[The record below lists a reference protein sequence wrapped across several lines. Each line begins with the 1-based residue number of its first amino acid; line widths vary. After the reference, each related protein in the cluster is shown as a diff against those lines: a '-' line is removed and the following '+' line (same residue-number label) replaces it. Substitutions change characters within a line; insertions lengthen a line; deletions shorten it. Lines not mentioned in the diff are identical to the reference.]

1 MFLSFDSTFEL
12 DTFVHVVQYWKTLL
26 VYSEIINLSTKIWNL
41 SLMFIFATLFNHIGD
56 TNKNNALTS
65 DTEHDLLTWSKVHLP
80 RTPEKWYICRLCSL
94 FLEFDTAICKRCPV
108 LHSTVNCSHCVRLR
122 TYKKEVGDTNSKPP
136 FKKGYRKRE
145 TISCDS
151 HICSEGQQQ
160 PVTSI
165 EMIVSPHERFPRF
178 SLVWSIKGIYQPIV
192 LQQIEKPLES

>member
-56 TNKNNALTS
+56 TNKNNALSS

-145 TISCDS
+145 TIFL
-151 HICSEGQQQ
+151 
-160 PVTSI
+160 
-165 EMIVSPHERFPRF
+165 RFPHLFWRTTTALNF
-178 SLVWSIKGIYQPIV
+178 NRDDCFASWEVSKILSGV
-192 LQQIEKPLES
+192 EH

>member
-1 MFLSFDSTFEL
+1 MFLSFDSAFEL
-12 DTFVHVVQYWKTLL
+12 DTFIHVVQYWKTLL

-122 TYKKEVGDTNSKPP
+122 TYKKEVGDTNLSK
-136 FKKGYRKRE
+136 KR
-145 TISCDS
+145 DNFL
-151 HICSEGQQQ
+151 
-160 PVTSI
+160 
-165 EMIVSPHERFPRF
+165 RFPHFFWRTTTALNF
-178 SLVWSIKGIYQPIV
+178 NRDDCFASWEVSKILSGV
-192 LQQIEKPLES
+192 EH